1 VKFAFVKANRSRV
14 WPAGAICR
22 VLGVTRQGFYQWLG
36 RKPCKRRQRREQL
49 AVAVRRV
56 HAQSRR
62 TYGSP
67 RVYEQLVAEGEQVC
81 VNTVARVMAEQG
93 IRVTPKAK
101 FVPRTTDSSHG
112 SPVARNRLNRQF
124 EAEAPNCKWVTDI
137 TYVPTGEGWLYV
149 AAVMDLYSRKIV
161 GHATADHM
169 KVGLVAEA
177 LAMAVTHRQPAA
189 GLLHHSDRGVQYASD
204 AYQGLLAENRM
215 VCSMSGRGD
224 CWDNAAM
231 ESFWSTF
238 KCELTHREDY
248 PTRQAAQQAIFEY
261 IECWYNRSRLHSSLG
276 YQSPETFE
284 ASRN

>member
-1 VKFAFVKANRSRV
+1 MKFAFVKANRSRV